1 MAMAGLAAVF
11 WGSMG
16 VAGQY
21 LLQNCHFTPMDLISI
36 RMLLAGSIFVGIEF
50 FLLKK
55 GALKVFETKQNII
68 DLIIYTLTIIGTQLT
83 FFVCIQYANAPFAAV
98 LTATVPLWIM
108 IFMVVFQHKRLTV
121 KEVFCGLVAY
131 VLFYWN
137 KKTVWGSVL
146 YALPVAGML
155 VDTINNCMKFYYSQT
170 NLANSILGIIFLLIM
185 FVVLFKKVD
194 KKCIFVFVLIV
205 VALIGFILFPTT
217 SQSITMEST
226 ITCELGSET
235 EVFYIKMR
243 DDGKILEIEGDETV
257 YEEIDIN
264 SLKTIPEV
272 VHALQNYYES
282 KGGAWKME

>member
-108 IFMVVFQHKRLTV
+108 IFMAILAASTAHCERSFLRT
-121 KEVFCGLVAY
+121 CSCSRS
-131 VLFYWN
+131 
-137 KKTVWGSVL
+137 GSSR
-146 YALPVAGML
+146 
-155 VDTINNCMKFYYSQT
+155 NRR
-170 NLANSILGIIFLLIM
+170 II
-185 FVVLFKKVD
+185 
-194 KKCIFVFVLIV
+194 
-205 VALIGFILFPTT
+205 
-217 SQSITMEST
+217 
-226 ITCELGSET
+226 
-235 EVFYIKMR
+235 
-243 DDGKILEIEGDETV
+243 
-257 YEEIDIN
+257 
-264 SLKTIPEV
+264 
-272 VHALQNYYES
+272 
-282 KGGAWKME
+282 

>member
-1 MAMAGLAAVF
+1 MCI
-11 WGSMG
+11 SY
-16 VAGQY
+16 Y
-21 LLQNCHFTPMDLISI
+21 LLQSIIDFFTPNVTVDKFLQWNHLFHWI
-36 RMLLAGSIFVGIEF
+36 GI
-50 FLLKK
+50 
-55 GALKVFETKQNII
+55 
-68 DLIIYTLTIIGTQLT
+68 
-83 FFVCIQYANAPFAAV
+83 AV
-98 LTATVPLWIM
+98 L
-108 IFMVVFQHKRLTV
+108 
-121 KEVFCGLVAY
+121 CGLVAY

-137 KKTVWGSVL
+137 KKTVLGSVL

-155 VDTINNCMKFYYSQT
+155 VDTINNCMKFYYSHT

-194 KKCIFVFVLIV
+194 KKGIFVFVLIV

-226 ITCELGSET
+226 ITCELGGET

-257 YEEIDIN
+257 YEEIDIH

-272 VHALQNYYES
+272 VHALQDYYES

>member
-121 KEVFCGLVAY
+121 KEVFCGLVA
-131 VLFYWN
+131 
-137 KKTVWGSVL
+137 
-146 YALPVAGML
+146 VAG
-155 VDTINNCMKFYYSQT
+155 
-170 NLANSILGIIFLLIM
+170 
-185 FVVLFKKVD
+185 VVLQRLRYRLLGRYRIWNHRCFL
-194 KKCIFVFVLIV
+194 CS
-205 VALIGFILFPTT
+205 VASKIYCACRFRV
-217 SQSITMEST
+217 SN
-226 ITCELGSET
+226 ELGTFAYRRYCDVVQSLLERTFGLDRLLNFGLCVYCAFRNDCGVLAFPSGCRNYPGRYCWHDGDLRPSSCNST
-235 EVFYIKMR
+235 EH
-243 DDGKILEIEGDETV
+243 
-257 YEEIDIN
+257 DI
-264 SLKTIPEV
+264 SWGER
-272 VHALQNYYES
+272 
-282 KGGAWKME
+282 

>member
-121 KEVFCGLVAY
+121 KEVFCGLVA
-131 VLFYWN
+131 
-137 KKTVWGSVL
+137 
-146 YALPVAGML
+146 VASKIYCACRFR
-155 VDTINNCMKFYYSQT
+155 VSN
-170 NLANSILGIIFLLIM
+170 
-185 FVVLFKKVD
+185 
-194 KKCIFVFVLIV
+194 
-205 VALIGFILFPTT
+205 
-217 SQSITMEST
+217 
-226 ITCELGSET
+226 ELGTFAYRRYCDVVQSLLERTFGLDRLLNFGLCVYCAFRNDCGVLAFSSGCRNYPGRYCRHDGDLRPSSCNST
-235 EVFYIKMR
+235 EH
-243 DDGKILEIEGDETV
+243 
-257 YEEIDIN
+257 DI
-264 SLKTIPEV
+264 SWGER
-272 VHALQNYYES
+272 
-282 KGGAWKME
+282 

>member
-121 KEVFCGLVAY
+121 KEVFCGLVAVAGVVLVVTGGSFKNFNVSGIGFWAGIGSGITGAFY
-131 VLFYWN
+131 VLLPQKFIACVGSGLATSWALLLTGV
-137 KKTVWGSVL
+137 TVTLFSHFLERTFGLDRLLNFGLCVYCAFRNDCGVLAFPSGCRNYPGRYCRHDGDLRPSSCNSTEHDISWG
-146 YALPVAGML
+146 
-155 VDTINNCMKFYYSQT
+155 
-170 NLANSILGIIFLLIM
+170 
-185 FVVLFKKVD
+185 
-194 KKCIFVFVLIV
+194 
-205 VALIGFILFPTT
+205 
-217 SQSITMEST
+217 E
-226 ITCELGSET
+226 
-235 EVFYIKMR
+235 R
-243 DDGKILEIEGDETV
+243 
-257 YEEIDIN
+257 
-264 SLKTIPEV
+264 
-272 VHALQNYYES
+272 
-282 KGGAWKME
+282 

>member
-121 KEVFCGLVAY
+121 KEVFCGLVAVAGVVLVVTGGSFKTSTSQVSAFGPVSDLESQ
-131 VLFYWN
+131 VLFMFCCLKN
-137 KKTVWGSVL
+137 LLRVSV
-146 YALPVAGML
+146 PG
-155 VDTINNCMKFYYSQT
+155 
-170 NLANSILGIIFLLIM
+170 
-185 FVVLFKKVD
+185 
-194 KKCIFVFVLIV
+194 
-205 VALIGFILFPTT
+205 
-217 SQSITMEST
+217 
-226 ITCELGSET
+226 
-235 EVFYIKMR
+235 
-243 DDGKILEIEGDETV
+243 
-257 YEEIDIN
+257 
-264 SLKTIPEV
+264 
-272 VHALQNYYES
+272 
-282 KGGAWKME
+282 

>member
-1 MAMAGLAAVF
+1 MNKTLKGMAMAGLAAVF

-121 KEVFCGLVAY
+121 KEVFCGLVAVAGV
-131 VLFYWN
+131 VLVVTGGSFKNFNVSGIGFWAGIGS
-137 KKTVWGSVL
+137 GSVH
-146 YALPVAGML
+146 V
-155 VDTINNCMKFYYSQT
+155 I
-170 NLANSILGIIFLLIM
+170 
-185 FVVLFKKVD
+185 
-194 KKCIFVFVLIV
+194 VFEIELRR
-205 VALIGFILFPTT
+205 
-217 SQSITMEST
+217 QS
-226 ITCELGSET
+226 
-235 EVFYIKMR
+235 VP
-243 DDGKILEIEGDETV
+243 GKIPPLPPAKKQSFNVRDSSHSFRAFQDHFFLVIWVNFGF
-257 YEEIDIN
+257 
-264 SLKTIPEV
+264 
-272 VHALQNYYES
+272 VHTCY
-282 KGGAWKME
+282 

>member
-121 KEVFCGLVAY
+121 KEVFCGLVALSLTLFSHFWNEPLDWTVY
-131 VLFYWN
+131 SILAYAFIVLFGTIAAFWLFQAAAEIIPADIAGMME
-137 KKTVWGSVL
+137 TFD
-146 YALPVAGML
+146 PVAATLLSMIFLGVSVNSWECIGGAL
-155 VDTINNCMKFYYSQT
+155 ILGAVAFLAVPSKHPFLIHYSRKARASFSQT
-170 NLANSILGIIFLLIM
+170 
-185 FVVLFKKVD
+185 D
-194 KKCIFVFVLIV
+194 K
-205 VALIGFILFPTT
+205 
-217 SQSITMEST
+217 
-226 ITCELGSET
+226 
-235 EVFYIKMR
+235 
-243 DDGKILEIEGDETV
+243 D
-257 YEEIDIN
+257 
-264 SLKTIPEV
+264 
-272 VHALQNYYES
+272 
-282 KGGAWKME
+282 